1 MPFFWLVLFAR
12 LSVINLLIIMLQL
25 TVIGNLGADAQ
36 VKEFN
41 GRKAI
46 VFNVAHTEKWTGSD
60 GVVHDS
66 TTWVSCIWNSEGGN
80 LLQYL
85 RRGATVF
92 VQGRASTRVYSS
104 PKERCMVAGL
114 DLTVSHIELVGG
126 RVDDVP
132 AQLIDAD
139 GVVYKPHKCYFLPY
153 DIYRQKCPDGGE
165 FGVLSD
171 MRNERKFV
179 VGDSGVIREMPNS
192 DDKVF

>member
-1 MPFFWLVLFAR
+1 
-12 LSVINLLIIMLQL
+12 MLQF

-41 GRKAI
+41 GHRAV
-46 VFNVAHTEKWTGSD
+46 VFNVAHTERWEGSD
-60 GVVHDS
+60 GVSHDS
-66 TTWVSCIWNSEGGN
+66 TTWVSCVLNGEGGK

-85 RRGATVF
+85 RRGVTVF
-92 VQGRASTRVYSS
+92 VQGRGSTRVYSS

-114 DLTVSHIELVGG
+114 NLSVDHVELVGG
-126 RVDDVP
+126 RADDVP
-132 AQLIDAD
+132 SQLIDED
-139 GVVYKPHKCYFLPY
+139 GVVYKTGKCYYLPN

-179 VGDSGVIREMPNS
+179 VGDSGVIRELQNTY
-192 DDKVF
+192 DKVF